1 MEARPCSH
9 SSMDPF
15 FRLFVPPVRPVGS
28 DPGRWLGSSMTPRAL
43 PFLRRREPLDVPA
56 CSHSTAIRRRA
67 FTLIELL
74 VVILIALMLV
84 ALLLPMLGRGVSEA
98 AKVKC
103 LGNLRQIQAGC
114 VAYAGDNDGRFPSG
128 DRMYGFPHEFGNFS
142 NTLGVYLAVSR
153 DKIMFCPGE
162 LIKVRNPSSPLY
174 ASNYTTYQYFNG
186 GFGTNFPDLSRAA
199 TAPTT
204 IPIWGC
210 LTLMKSDKTVFAHGE
225 PSVKKAI
232 RGMNV
237 VYPDGRG
244 AWVPGFDIEPYWTG
258 PSGDSFYWPK
268 RQTNQ

>member
-1 MEARPCSH
+1 
-9 SSMDPF
+9 
-15 FRLFVPPVRPVGS
+15 
-28 DPGRWLGSSMTPRAL
+28 MTPRAL